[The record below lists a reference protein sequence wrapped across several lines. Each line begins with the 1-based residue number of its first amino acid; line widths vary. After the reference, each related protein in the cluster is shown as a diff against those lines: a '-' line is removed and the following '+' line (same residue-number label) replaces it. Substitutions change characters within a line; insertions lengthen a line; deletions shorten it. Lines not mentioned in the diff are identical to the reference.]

1 MVFSLNCVRGK
12 AENTID
18 SVKTRLPEVSLT
30 IIKTLTEVA
39 IDHIFNVEICCGDR
53 NFPLKVF

>member
-18 SVKTRLPEVSLT
+18 SVKTRLLEVSLT

-39 IDHIFNVEICCGDR
+39 IDHIFNVEICYGDQ
-53 NFPLKVF
+53 